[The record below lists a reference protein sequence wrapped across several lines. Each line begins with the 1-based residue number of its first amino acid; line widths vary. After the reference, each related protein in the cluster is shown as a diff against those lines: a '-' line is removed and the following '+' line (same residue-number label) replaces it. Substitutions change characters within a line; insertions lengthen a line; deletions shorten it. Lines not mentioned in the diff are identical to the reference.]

1 LIKAGDKTSVWQV
14 KNNAMHRVELVVG
27 PRDARTGYHEVRS
40 GLSEGDVIVRSPGSG
55 VKEGQMVEMLA
66 AKYGWSLEQARQATS
81 RVAKM
86 AENEGLSFDMDNTKV
101 INSFDAH
108 RFTHLAKKHARQNE
122 AEEKLFSAHFCEG
135 KSTADHE
142 TLVSIGSSIGLPES
156 EVRAALASDAF
167 SNDVRRDI
175 VRARELGVTGVP
187 FFVFNGKL
195 AVSGAQGSEVFL
207 KALSQAAL
215 G

>member
-1 LIKAGDKTSVWQV
+1 MTPIQVEIWSDVMCPFCYIGKRQFEKALADFPGRDSVSVEWKSFQLDSSIKTDPTKKA
-14 KNNAMHRVELVVG
+14 
-27 PRDARTGYHEVRS
+27 
-40 GLSEGDVIVRSPGSG
+40 
-55 VKEGQMVEMLA
+55 VEMLA

-108 RFTHLAKKHARQNE
+108 RFTHLAKKHGRQNE